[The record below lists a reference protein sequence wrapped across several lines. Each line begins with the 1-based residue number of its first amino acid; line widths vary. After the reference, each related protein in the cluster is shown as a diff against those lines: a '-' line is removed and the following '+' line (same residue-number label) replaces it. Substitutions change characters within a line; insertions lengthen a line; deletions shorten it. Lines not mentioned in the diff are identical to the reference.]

1 MSDIEKLKIYTD
13 KQIEEMDE
21 KKLKQELKKFKT

>member
-13 KQIEEMDE
+13 KKIEEMDE